1 MPSEGGFLE
10 LKQLK
15 YFLCVADAGSFSKA
29 AVTLALTQPVLSRQV
44 KFLEEELGEE
54 LFYRNGRGIV
64 LSNAGQI
71 LANHAREMVNIA
83 DRITGEM
90 AARRAKPSGKVVIA
104 MPPSIG
110 WVLTVPLVQRCRTLY
125 PEISLHAVE
134 GFSGH
139 VLEWLSTGRVDIG
152 VVYNAP
158 RHPTLL
164 TEPLLEEDLILLGPP
179 DDPAGVGDDPIT
191 IEQLAEVPLIMPAR
205 PHGLR
210 MQVDHAMTRIGVTL
224 RIEHEMDAMTT
235 TLGLVEAGVGYT
247 ILSYAATQPRIAAG
261 RLRWWPIEAPHLTRQ
276 LVLATATQ
284 RPMTAATRLIIKL
297 IRDQVADLCWTPAG

>member
-1 MPSEGGFLE
+1 MAE
-10 LKQLK
+10 
-15 YFLCVADAGSFSKA
+15 AGSFSKA

-64 LSNAGQI
+64 LSAAGKV
-71 LANHAREMVNIA
+71 LATHARGMVEIA

-90 AARRAKPSGKVVIA
+90 AARRAKPSGNVVIA

-110 WVLTVPLVQRCRTLY
+110 WVLTVPLVQRCRAQY
-125 PEISLHAVE
+125 PAISLHAVE

-139 VLEWLSTGRVDIG
+139 VLEWLANGRVDIG

-179 DDPAGVGDDPIT
+179 SDPAGVGDGPIT
-191 IEQLAEVPLIMPAR
+191 AERLANVPLILPAR

-224 RIEHEMDAMTT
+224 RIEHEMDAMAS

-247 ILSYAATQPRIAAG
+247 ILCYAATQPRIAAG
-261 RLRWWPIEAPHLTRQ
+261 SLRWWPIEAPHLTRQ
-276 LVLATATQ
+276 LMLATATQ
-284 RPMTAATRLIIKL
+284 RPMTAATRLVIKL
-297 IRDQVADLCWTPAG
+297 IRDQVADLCWTPAPP